1 MSVDLRRLDGLIP
14 GVIEGKKSEIFQL
27 LQHLL
32 CFLAIGLLIGLA
44 CLPLNQIDSIQKLLF
59 QQLPTTANSAWK
71 PIGLLL
77 ALLPIGVM
85 PILLLLQRGPWRNAA
100 GSGIPQTMNA
110 LDDQSQLDTALSATR
125 TIQRGLLWSI

>member
-14 GVIEGKKSEIFQL
+14 GVIERKKSEIFQL

-32 CFLAIGLLIGLA
+32 CLLAIGLLIGLA
-44 CLPLNQIDSIQKLLF
+44 CLPLNQIDSIQNLLF
-59 QQLPTTANSAWK
+59 QQLPKTANSAWK

-85 PILLLLQRGPWRNAA
+85 PILLLSSRPGGQA
-100 GSGIPQTMNA
+100 
-110 LDDQSQLDTALSATR
+110 SQQKQARQAHKGNL
-125 TIQRGLLWSI
+125 